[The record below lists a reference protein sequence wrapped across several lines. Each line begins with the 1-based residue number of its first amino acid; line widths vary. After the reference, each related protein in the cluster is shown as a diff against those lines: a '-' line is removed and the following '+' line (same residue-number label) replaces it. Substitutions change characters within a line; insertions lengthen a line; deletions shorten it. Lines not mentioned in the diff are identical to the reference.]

1 MREYTHAVLLFLLS
15 RQDQQK
21 SLNVGGICMSVYWEL
36 TMGTRRIHADLS
48 SRDVSLGLETSRE
61 PFLQVLVLV
70 LDKQVLNPYTRLF
83 GFNQSVNQ
91 EIINVAKIAISHY
104 QVHETWP
111 TNVNILLP

>member
-21 SLNVGGICMSVYWEL
+21 SLNVGGICMSVYWEH
-36 TMGTRRIHADLS
+36 TIGTRRIHADLS

-70 LDKQVLNPYTRLF
+70 LDKQVLNPIHGCL
-83 GFNQSVNQ
+83 GS
-91 EIINVAKIAISHY
+91 INHSIKKLL
-104 QVHETWP
+104 TW
-111 TNVNILLP
+111 LK